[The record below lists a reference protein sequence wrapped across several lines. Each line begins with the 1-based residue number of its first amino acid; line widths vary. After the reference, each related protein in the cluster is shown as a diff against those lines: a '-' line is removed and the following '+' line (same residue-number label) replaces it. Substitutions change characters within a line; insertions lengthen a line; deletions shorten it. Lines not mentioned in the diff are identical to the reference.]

1 MMHGKRMPP
10 AVGYGV
16 AVLLA
21 VLAQLS
27 RLPLHPQTLIP
38 YITYAPF
45 ILLSAYQG
53 GLGPGVLTTILCTL
67 ESLYFATEPVG
78 SFQVRDPQD
87 WLGLGALA
95 LSGVVASALFDRLQQ
110 AQRAAAAAEQA
121 RSEMARELE
130 ARRRMLESVIE
141 HSPVSIALLRGRDFR
156 FELVNPAYQAL
167 APGEPM
173 AGRTTAEV
181 WPEAAAILVPLLEKV
196 RDKQIVHHATGL
208 AVPRRRGPGLP
219 PEERYFDLSY
229 VPLPVAGLPAS
240 EAEEG
245 QVLVVVR
252 EVTEQQRAAA
262 ALRSTLREL
271 ESALAEKTV
280 LLKEVH
286 HRVKNNLAVIVS
298 LLGMKVGAIESAE
311 AQGALE
317 DSQQRVRSIA
327 LIHEHLSGSEHL
339 DRIAFAEYAEQ
350 LVQELGGVY
359 GIAARRIAI
368 RLDAEPIEI
377 GIHRAVP
384 CALILNELATNA
396 LRHAFPG
403 ERSGEVRIS
412 LRQSA
417 PGELELSV
425 EDNGVGCPRIAP
437 ERNGKSL
444 GLRIVEILAKQL
456 GGSLEQPECVGTRF
470 VLRFRAGTSRR
481 VVTVRRGEVPPEGS
495 SAPF

>member
-1 MMHGKRMPP
+1 MMRRGKSLPP
-10 AVGYGV
+10 AVRYGS

-53 GLGPGVLTTILCTL
+53 GWGPGVLATILCTL

-78 SFQVRDPQD
+78 SFLVRDPQD

-95 LSGVVASALFDRLQQ
+95 FSGIVASALFGRLQQ
-110 AQRAAAAAEQA
+110 AQMSTAAAELA

-141 HSPVSIALLRGRDFR
+141 QSPVSIALLGGRDFR
-156 FELVNPAYQAL
+156 FEMVNPAYQAL

-173 AGRTTAEV
+173 LGRTVAEV
-181 WPEAAAILVPLLEKV
+181 WPEAAPVVVPLLEEV
-196 RDKQIVHHATGL
+196 RDKQSVYHAAGL
-208 AVPRRRGPGLP
+208 AVALQRGPGMP

-229 VPLPVAGLPAS
+229 VPLPDTSPAAS
-240 EAEEG
+240 GTAAG
-245 QVLVVVR
+245 QVLVVAI
-252 EVTEQQRAAA
+252 EVTEQQRAQA
-262 ALRSTLREL
+262 ALQRTMREL

-298 LLGMKVGAIESAE
+298 LLRMKAGGIESAE

-327 LIHEHLSGSEHL
+327 LIHEHLSGTERL
-339 DRIAFAEYAEQ
+339 DRIVFAEYAEQ
-350 LVQELGGVY
+350 LVQELGSVY
-359 GIAARRIAI
+359 GVAARQIAI
-368 RLDAEPIEI
+368 SMEAEPIEM
-377 GIHRAVP
+377 GIHRAIP
-384 CALILNELATNA
+384 CALILNELVTNA
-396 LRHAFPG
+396 LKHAFPG
-403 ERSGEVRIS
+403 ERSGEVRVR
-412 LRQSA
+412 LRQSG

-425 EDNGVGCPRIAP
+425 EDDGVGCPRVAP
-437 ERNGKSL
+437 ARNGKSL

-456 GGSLEQPECVGTRF
+456 EGSIEQPECTGTRF
-470 VLRFRAGTSRR
+470 VLHFRAGTSRR
-481 VVTVRRGEVPPEGS
+481 VVRVRRGEVPSEE
-495 SAPF
+495 

>member
-1 MMHGKRMPP
+1 MMRGKNLPP
-10 AVGYGV
+10 AVAYGV

-21 VLAQLS
+21 ALAQLS
-27 RLPLHPQTLIP
+27 RLPLHPPTLIP

-53 GLGPGVLTTILCTL
+53 GWGPGVLTTILCII
-67 ESLYFATEPVG
+67 ESLYFATERVG
-78 SFQVRDPQD
+78 HFQMRDPQH
-87 WLGLGALA
+87 WLGLAGLA
-95 LSGVVASALFDRLQQ
+95 LTGIVASAMFERLWE
-110 AQRAAAAAEQA
+110 AHRAAAAGEQE

-130 ARRRMLESVIE
+130 ARRRMLESMIE

-156 FELVNPAYQAL
+156 FEMVNPAYQAL

-173 AGRTTAEV
+173 VGRTVAEV
-181 WPEAAAILVPLLEKV
+181 FPEAASVVLPLLDQV
-196 RDKQIVHHATGL
+196 RDKQNVYHAAGL
-208 AVPRRRGPGLP
+208 AARLQRGQGLP

-229 VPLPVAGLPAS
+229 VPLPDVGRAAPERA
-240 EAEEG
+240 AG
-245 QVLVVVR
+245 QVLVVAM

-262 ALRSTLREL
+262 DLRRTLREL

-298 LLGMKVGAIESAE
+298 LLGMKAGAIEGTE

-327 LIHEHLSGSEHL
+327 LIHEHLSGTEHL
-339 DRIAFAEYAEQ
+339 DRIVFAEFADQ

-359 GIAARRIAI
+359 GIAARQIAI
-368 RLDAEPIEI
+368 QVDAEAIEM
-377 GIHRAVP
+377 GIHRAIP
-384 CALILNELATNA
+384 CALILNELVTNA
-396 LRHAFPG
+396 LKHAFPG
-403 ERSGEVRIS
+403 ERSGEVRVR

-425 EDNGVGCPRIAP
+425 EDDGVGCPRIAP
-437 ERNGKSL
+437 ARNAKSL
-444 GLRIVEILAKQL
+444 GLRIAEILAKQL
-456 GGSLEQPECVGTRF
+456 EGSLEQPECPVGTRF

-481 VVTVRRGEVPPEGS
+481 IVQVRRSEAPPQD
-495 SAPF
+495 